1 MLDNLSTQ
9 FKILLLVLI
18 LVCAAGCYGYKY
30 YNSMKDKLSL
40 VTKNL
45 VSLQEEN
52 CKLAEKLIPIPEENN
67 EPDNN

>member
-18 LVCAAGCYGYKY
+18 LICAAGCYGYKY
-30 YNSMKDKLSL
+30 YNSMKEKLNI

-52 CKLAEKLIPIPEENN
+52 CKLAETLIPKPEE
-67 EPDNN
+67 EEKSEK